1 MFGIIKFTDF
11 TNFNFNLINQMNEEL
26 MRSSFYSD
34 S

>member
-11 TNFNFNLINQMNEEL
+11 LQNFNLINQMNEEL